1 MEVIKNVKLCKVD
14 FTLFL
19 RKMCFDDISIL
30 SPTASSKKE
39 KKKASQFRRIC
50 CSLARKESGT
60 KPVEH
65 IGELQTCSQLLKTT
79 P

>member
-1 MEVIKNVKLCKVD
+1 MEAIKNVKLCKVD

-39 KKKASQFRRIC
+39 KKKK
-50 CSLARKESGT
+50 SLS
-60 KPVEH
+60 V
-65 IGELQTCSQLLKTT
+65 
-79 P
+79 